1 MSRQTSQMYGIKVK
15 ETINYAEMGDISL
28 YYEDA
33 LWTVKS
39 NFENV
44 WSDGIHYGEGDTI
57 VTFQDG
63 EVATF
68 TMMGQHTDVTP
79 YINKLYSV
87 YSNAS
92 ENPQAGNISVEYRIT
107 NSDRPHGGYSEV
119 YEIVIFKLVNG
130 LIQDRKYISSEDV
143 RKYKIA
149 CDHQPVPAWNLTVD
163 WNYTNPQSGYPM
175 KSWVIRSN
183 SNYIKYEEQYYKV
196 GEDLDVFEYNDPI
209 LMAITDET
217 QKHETKKKVGEPPLV
232 VVTERVDGGRPTSW
246 SWNRENIVHDVLH
259 THKDV
264 YYNGHRHKAMYL
276 LYSKTS
282 VAGAYKIVKGLAF
295 AWADP
300 YWFLVA
306 NTEGMEYNGQI
317 LKKGQLIKAW
327 SPGDSLNLYIKK
339 NTAVRK
345 PKTDVPYDNITYEL
359 LATGDTNVTVIRLV
373 NDEEPPDSR
382 VIVATSD
389 SPKVCWGIE
398 LRVEG
403 PNWTIYSKNNFIKY
417 NGRTYKKNKSILS
430 FGLDEELHIEIKD
443 EENKYYIKSSITY
456 HVTNEAADSVNYKV
470 RTSKMDHNIII
481 EKSVNGSE
489 EPWVRVN
496 TYDAII
502 IPYDYEDLS
511 LEFNTVNRSWILRAL
526 SDNVYSDGVKYDTNE
541 TIAEWHYTEIKE
553 LNHIEALKDSEEN
566 IKVAATTTGGGTE
579 FGQDLDEFVPDDYQD
594 FEVLHS
600 STKALWKVLSNSDD
614 TWISGINYR
623 KGDVIL
629 EVADKT
635 FVDPFTVS
643 VRYYDVSQHAY
654 SYRTYSISLTY
665 SALTNK
671 TNLIID
677 PTNGNPI
684 VFNDKTVNEGDVYSI
699 TKQNCKSIYGYI
711 WKRDMPGPTPPGPDV
726 LSIIFAYANT
736 IDSTYL
742 SYYESYVKGIVGSA
756 APSKYKTIQSVGSWS
771 NPTRWNFRIIPPSES
786 FNGRIFTQLV
796 RITSS
801 ATTGTIYYSDD
812 FGETFNYVRGN
823 FPDAGRRSSSNWCP
837 SQYCFLNRDEFYRV
851 YLPVDSENSVYKY
864 VKYRINSSNHTA
876 SIVEERDLY
885 NADRFGIMSET
896 NNSFNSYNARSAL
909 ALPTYKIADS
919 SAYNE
924 TYDILTDTITSVF
937 QDTVNELKEYFA
949 SLQSYSE
956 DDYDLR
962 REYTYL
968 VPESTVT
975 PVFSGPSLN
984 SDHTLKPPDFNN
996 VLFFDVEKYCY
1007 SYHRFVWCHRIMWRV
1022 NTSARWNYEDSV
1034 LGEGPCICIKFDLYN
1049 DTATYYST
1057 PKDPLLSEY
1066 ENFGSTTYYGI
1077 VPGEWVKDGFY
1088 NYFHDGT
1095 TFYVRKFNEETGL
1108 FETVKTYEDGDYIN
1122 IPLYT
1127 GRNTVE
1133 NIKMNFGSTVQWLT
1147 STGGHYECTI
1157 VGLGHS
1163 PSGNVS
1169 APYIDFGV
1177 LTRGT
1182 VGPSN
1187 YNKKL
1192 MIRLLWSTGR
1202 LTNQGVVV
1210 FFDNPDMTGSCFAVT
1225 TGGTFS

>member
-1 MSRQTSQMYGIKVK
+1 MSKQTSQMYGIKVK
-15 ETINYAEMGDISL
+15 ETINYAEMGDIAL
-28 YYEDA
+28 YYEDS

-44 WSDGIHYGEGDTI
+44 WRDGVHYDKGDTI

-92 ENPQAGNISVEYRIT
+92 ENPQAGDISVEYRVT
-107 NSDRPHGGYSEV
+107 NSDRSHGGYSEV

-143 RKYKIA
+143 RKYKTS
-149 CDHQPVPAWNLTVD
+149 CDKPVPAWNLTVD

-209 LMAITDET
+209 LMAIVDET
-217 QKHETKKKVGEPPLV
+217 QQHETKKKVGEPPLV
-232 VVTERVDGGRPTSW
+232 VVTERVDGGRPASW

-300 YWFLVA
+300 YWFLVTNA
-306 NTEGMEYNGQI
+306 EGMEYNGQI

-327 SPGDSLNLYIKK
+327 SPGDSLNLYVKK
-339 NTAVRK
+339 DTAVRK
-345 PKTDVPYDNITYEL
+345 PKTDIPYDNIAYEL

-382 VIVATSD
+382 VVVATSD

-481 EKSVNGSE
+481 EKSVNGNE

-502 IPYDYEDLS
+502 MPYDYEDLS
-511 LEFNTVNRSWILRAL
+511 LEFNTVNRSWVLRAL

-579 FGQDLDEFVPDDYQD
+579 FGQDFDEFVPDDYQD

-643 VRYYDVSQHAY
+643 VRYYNESQHVY

-699 TKQNCKSIYGYI
+699 TKQNAKSMYGYI
-711 WKRDMPGPTPPGPDV
+711 WKRDMPGPTPPGSDRYDFYIIVRSGSGYWHTEKLVGIKATGIKRSAVVYTTRGSNAYLRLLGKVGFRLFIQDSGFDHIIYSDNYGDTWTRAESLPNEQIVRIVNAMQLITDY
-726 LSIIFAYANT
+726 SIGQTFVTAPFKVF
-736 IDSTYL
+736 S
-742 SYYESYVKGIVGSA
+742 IVGDTIRKTKETIEHKWWDSDVYYADPPSNRNIFISCSDDSNGYAYIKKFDISNGTVDGPSEDIEAYNA
-756 APSKYKTIQSVGSWS
+756 ALKAEWNWAKTDPEVIEIQSTAGFTCSRTISIGDKILMLAHMSCLYRKGS
-771 NPTRWNFRIIPPSES
+771 PIGAFPPIERVVWDW
-786 FNGRIFTQLV
+786 GICAYEYG
-796 RITSS
+796 SS
-801 ATTGTIYYSDD
+801 GLGILHKNVVSDSD
-812 FGETFNYVRGN
+812 YAKLENWVTHMDVKFGEY
-823 FPDAGRRSSSNWCP
+823 
-837 SQYCFLNRDEFYRV
+837 
-851 YLPVDSENSVYKY
+851 
-864 VKYRINSSNHTA
+864 
-876 SIVEERDLY
+876 
-885 NADRFGIMSET
+885 
-896 NNSFNSYNARSAL
+896 
-909 ALPTYKIADS
+909 
-919 SAYNE
+919 
-924 TYDILTDTITSVF
+924 
-937 QDTVNELKEYFA
+937 
-949 SLQSYSE
+949 
-956 DDYDLR
+956 
-962 REYTYL
+962 
-968 VPESTVT
+968 
-975 PVFSGPSLN
+975 
-984 SDHTLKPPDFNN
+984 
-996 VLFFDVEKYCY
+996 
-1007 SYHRFVWCHRIMWRV
+1007 
-1022 NTSARWNYEDSV
+1022 
-1034 LGEGPCICIKFDLYN
+1034 
-1049 DTATYYST
+1049 
-1057 PKDPLLSEY
+1057 
-1066 ENFGSTTYYGI
+1066 YYG
-1077 VPGEWVKDGFY
+1077 Y
-1088 NYFHDGT
+1088 N
-1095 TFYVRKFNEETGL
+1095 
-1108 FETVKTYEDGDYIN
+1108 
-1122 IPLYT
+1122 
-1127 GRNTVE
+1127 
-1133 NIKMNFGSTVQWLT
+1133 WLT
-1147 STGGHYECTI
+1147 SDSDCYIFEYN
-1157 VGLGHS
+1157 
-1163 PSGNVS
+1163 SGNINLVRS
-1169 APYIDFGV
+1169 IPKGSLLFSIKVYNNSSFSDYDNYDVYCGINSTSIDWINRKIYIRPDSF
-1177 LTRGT
+1177 
-1182 VGPSN
+1182 SN
-1187 YNKKL
+1187 KNSLYNNREYIMDTQSGSNGSSSIHIFL
-1192 MIRLLWSTGR
+1192 
-1202 LTNQGVVV
+1202 
-1210 FFDNPDMTGSCFAVT
+1210 DNPLFNSGPNNFAVIDSM
-1225 TGGTFS
+1225 F

>member
-1 MSRQTSQMYGIKVK
+1 MSKQTSQMYGIKVK
-15 ETINYAEMGDISL
+15 ETINYAEMGDIAL
-28 YYEDA
+28 YYEDS

-44 WSDGIHYGEGDTI
+44 WRDGVHYDKGDTI

-92 ENPQAGNISVEYRIT
+92 ENPQAGDISVEYRVT

-143 RKYKIA
+143 RKYKA
-149 CDHQPVPAWNLTVD
+149 SCDKPVPAWNLTVD

-209 LMAITDET
+209 LMAIVDET

-232 VVTERVDGGRPTSW
+232 VVTERVDGGKPTSW

-282 VAGAYKIVKGLAF
+282 VAGAYKTVKSLAF

-300 YWFLVA
+300 YWFLVTNA
-306 NTEGMEYNGQI
+306 EGMEYNGQI

-327 SPGDSLNLYIKK
+327 SPGDSLNLYVKK
-339 NTAVRK
+339 DTAVRK
-345 PKTDVPYDNITYEL
+345 PKTDIPYDNITYEL

-382 VIVATSD
+382 VVVTTSD

-443 EENKYYIKSSITY
+443 EENKYYIKSSMTY

-481 EKSVNGSE
+481 EKSVNGNE

-502 IPYDYEDLS
+502 MPYDYEDLS
-511 LEFNTVNRSWILRAL
+511 LEFNTVNRSWVLRAL
-526 SDNVYSDGVKYDTNE
+526 SDNVYSDGIKYDTNE

-566 IKVAATTTGGGTE
+566 IKVAVTVTGVGTE
-579 FGQDLDEFVPDDYQD
+579 FGQDFDEFVPDDYQD

-600 STKALWKVLSNSDD
+600 SAKALWKVLSNSDD

-643 VRYYDVSQHAY
+643 VRYYDESQHAY

-677 PTNGNPI
+677 PSSGNPI
-684 VFNDKTVNEGDVYSI
+684 VFNDKTVNEGDTYSI
-699 TKQNCKSIYGYI
+699 TKQNAKSMYGYI
-711 WKRDMPGPTPPGPDV
+711 WKRDMPGPGPT
-726 LSIIFAYANT
+726 T
-736 IDSTYL
+736 IKGIMLEMQYYTGSTYYDGVYVFNL
-742 SYYESYVKGIVGSA
+742 KNETSRTIANYSRVSWPPFGAPFSVQLRSFYYQNDSANYVAYI
-756 APSKYKTIQSVGSWS
+756 
-771 NPTRWNFRIIPPSES
+771 N
-786 FNGRIFTQLV
+786 
-796 RITSS
+796 
-801 ATTGTIYYSDD
+801 YSDD
-812 FGETFNYVRGN
+812 GFINDRHTVYVWGTFRRSIIYWDSMATFIIHTYIDNSHISLSKYMLAFDSMTLMETYNFNEYQFNSNHRPNGIRGKLTNGNYVGYEYER
-823 FPDAGRRSSSNWCP
+823 
-837 SQYCFLNRDEFYRV
+837 FYIF
-851 YLPVDSENSVYKY
+851 D
-864 VKYRINSSNHTA
+864 INSLN
-876 SIVEERDLY
+876 I
-885 NADRFGIMSET
+885 
-896 NNSFNSYNARSAL
+896 
-909 ALPTYKIADS
+909 
-919 SAYNE
+919 
-924 TYDILTDTITSVF
+924 
-937 QDTVNELKEYFA
+937 KEYN
-949 SLQSYSE
+949 Y
-956 DDYDLR
+956 
-962 REYTYL
+962 
-968 VPESTVT
+968 
-975 PVFSGPSLN
+975 G
-984 SDHTLKPPDFNN
+984 
-996 VLFFDVEKYCY
+996 
-1007 SYHRFVWCHRIMWRV
+1007 FV
-1022 NTSARWNYEDSV
+1022 S
-1034 LGEGPCICIKFDLYN
+1034 
-1049 DTATYYST
+1049 
-1057 PKDPLLSEY
+1057 
-1066 ENFGSTTYYGI
+1066 
-1077 VPGEWVKDGFY
+1077 PG
-1088 NYFHDGT
+1088 
-1095 TFYVRKFNEETGL
+1095 
-1108 FETVKTYEDGDYIN
+1108 
-1122 IPLYT
+1122 
-1127 GRNTVE
+1127 
-1133 NIKMNFGSTVQWLT
+1133 
-1147 STGGHYECTI
+1147 
-1157 VGLGHS
+1157 S
-1163 PSGNVS
+1163 PSGFEELYD
-1169 APYIDFGV
+1169 YIDGMYPHASGISGYDSGPHVDGYSWGTLATSDGYFWETSPYPATGFEDPDGNLIAYIKLV
-1177 LTRGT
+1177 VGSYVTWHVEHTSRGDYWTTTNTPIGLKFLVGIKINKTNGTPSFEISSNNIILDCFDYNKYNYKGKCLGYWSYSYKSGDDMYLLIPEFDYSETGDYEPKVVHLCKYNKESCFFEQVKTITRGMEIT
-1182 VGPSN
+1182 LDEYNVPSSYKVATKTYKFIGDIIKSSSLNRTFLTSFPDYIEYLANDVPINNKQGIIIKTGTWSSN
-1187 YNKKL
+1187 YKY
-1192 MIRLLWSTGR
+1192 
-1202 LTNQGVVV
+1202 
-1210 FFDNPDMTGSCFAVT
+1210 FYFDNPLFNASINNKALVR
-1225 TGGTFS
+1225 

>member
-1 MSRQTSQMYGIKVK
+1 MSKQTSQMYGIKVK

-44 WSDGIHYGEGDTI
+44 WRDGVHYDKGDTI

-68 TMMGQHTDVTP
+68 TMMGQHTDVSP

-92 ENPQAGNISVEYRIT
+92 ENPQAGNISVEYRVT

-143 RKYKIA
+143 RKYKMT
-149 CDHQPVPAWNLTVD
+149 CDKPVPAWNLTVD

-232 VVTERVDGGRPTSW
+232 VVTERVDGGKPTSW
-246 SWNRENIVHDVLH
+246 SWNREDIVHDVLH

-282 VAGAYKIVKGLAF
+282 VAGAYKTVKGLAF

-300 YWFLVA
+300 YWFLVTNA
-306 NTEGMEYNGQI
+306 EGMEYNGQI

-327 SPGDSLNLYIKK
+327 SPGDSLNLYVKK
-339 NTAVRK
+339 DTAVRK
-345 PKTDVPYDNITYEL
+345 PKTDVPYDNIAYEL

-382 VIVATSD
+382 VVVATSD

-470 RTSKMDHNIII
+470 RTSKIDHNIII

-502 IPYDYEDLS
+502 MPYDYEDLS

-579 FGQDLDEFVPDDYQD
+579 FGQEFDEFVPDDYQD

-643 VRYYDVSQHAY
+643 VRYYDESQHAY
-654 SYRTYSISLTY
+654 SYRTYYISLTY

-699 TKQNCKSIYGYI
+699 TKQNAKSMYGYI
-711 WKRDMPGPTPPGPDV
+711 WKRDMPGPGPVWSRYDMLVSAVHRSSYRYYVKMIGVKPGTRIELINSSSSSSSLSNYRCIGQQGDDFYYLGGGEKLSVAYDYGRTLSFINGFESGTNVLTISGVNSVICEKYVDSTTYVFQRYTVFGSSASKVLDNKCSHPYNGYVYKWVCDYPILVSYSVTDNTSGCKKYNLSDGSTYDPDV
-726 LSIIFAYANT
+726 DIVEYNDELKSEWNYTITDPDTGYIESRRVTEFSPIPNKKIIIGDSIYLISGPITCTTSGGYAHIPGSGFTYMNFNWEYCAYRFNINGLSSMITNFMSNSEYAECNVSAICAYYNNKYYGSDIDWSGDNVKIFCFDT
-736 IDSTYL
+736 RISC
-742 SYYESYVKGIVGSA
+742 V
-756 APSKYKTIQSVGSWS
+756 KTIS
-771 NPTRWNFRIIPPSES
+771 
-786 FNGRIFTQLV
+786 
-796 RITSS
+796 
-801 ATTGTIYYSDD
+801 
-812 FGETFNYVRGN
+812 
-823 FPDAGRRSSSNWCP
+823 RSSSKIRIKLYQ
-837 SQYCFLNRDEFYRV
+837 SRDC
-851 YLPVDSENSVYKY
+851 SEY
-864 VKYRINSSNHTA
+864 
-876 SIVEERDLY
+876 
-885 NADRFGIMSET
+885 
-896 NNSFNSYNARSAL
+896 
-909 ALPTYKIADS
+909 
-919 SAYNE
+919 
-924 TYDILTDTITSVF
+924 
-937 QDTVNELKEYFA
+937 EY
-949 SLQSYSE
+949 
-956 DDYDLR
+956 
-962 REYTYL
+962 
-968 VPESTVT
+968 
-975 PVFSGPSLN
+975 
-984 SDHTLKPPDFNN
+984 
-996 VLFFDVEKYCY
+996 
-1007 SYHRFVWCHRIMWRV
+1007 
-1022 NTSARWNYEDSV
+1022 
-1034 LGEGPCICIKFDLYN
+1034 FDLYF
-1049 DTATYYST
+1049 DGRAYSYANKEFGFSGLYSANKIDSKRFYIEFRVDVNST
-1057 PKDPLLSEY
+1057 SQICILIDNPLLEESIG
-1066 ENFGSTTYYGI
+1066 NFA
-1077 VPGEWVKDGFY
+1077 F
-1088 NYFHDGT
+1088 
-1095 TFYVRKFNEETGL
+1095 
-1108 FETVKTYEDGDYIN
+1108 FETLV
-1122 IPLYT
+1122 
-1127 GRNTVE
+1127 
-1133 NIKMNFGSTVQWLT
+1133 
-1147 STGGHYECTI
+1147 
-1157 VGLGHS
+1157 
-1163 PSGNVS
+1163 
-1169 APYIDFGV
+1169 
-1177 LTRGT
+1177 
-1182 VGPSN
+1182 
-1187 YNKKL
+1187 
-1192 MIRLLWSTGR
+1192 
-1202 LTNQGVVV
+1202 
-1210 FFDNPDMTGSCFAVT
+1210 
-1225 TGGTFS
+1225 